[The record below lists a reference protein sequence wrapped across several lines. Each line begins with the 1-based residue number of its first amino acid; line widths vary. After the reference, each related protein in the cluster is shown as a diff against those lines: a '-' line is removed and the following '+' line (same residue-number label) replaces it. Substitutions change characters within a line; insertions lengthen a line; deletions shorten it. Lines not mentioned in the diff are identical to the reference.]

1 MSRGGSGRLR
11 IVAGEKRGR
20 LIRVPKEDGVRP
32 TSEVVREAVFNVLGE
47 IGGLRVLDLFAGS
60 GAMGLEALSR
70 GADHC
75 VFVERDP
82 KTLAMLRKN
91 ISILGYEAECKVLMS
106 DYRTAT
112 RALKIEETIFDLLF
126 VDPPYR
132 MLAEVEAEL
141 TGSISALLSS
151 GGVMVVEGPSGHGN
165 DFGLSPVFERSY
177 GDTKVTMVRVGE

>member
-1 MSRGGSGRLR
+1 MRKGGSGRLR
-11 IVAGEKRGR
+11 IVAGAKRGR
-20 LIRVPKEDGVRP
+20 LIGVPRDDGVRP

-47 IGGLRVLDLFAGS
+47 IGGLSVLDLFAGS
-60 GAMGLEALSR
+60 GALGLEALSR

-82 KTLAMLRKN
+82 NTVSSLRKN
-91 ISILGYEAECKVLMS
+91 ISALGYEGESQVLAT
-106 DYRTAT
+106 DYRTAI
-112 RALKIEETIFDLLF
+112 RALKREETIFDLLF

-132 MLAEVEAEL
+132 MLAEVEVEL
-141 TGSISALLSS
+141 AGSVPALLSS

-177 GDTKVTMVRVGE
+177 GDTKVTMVRVGD